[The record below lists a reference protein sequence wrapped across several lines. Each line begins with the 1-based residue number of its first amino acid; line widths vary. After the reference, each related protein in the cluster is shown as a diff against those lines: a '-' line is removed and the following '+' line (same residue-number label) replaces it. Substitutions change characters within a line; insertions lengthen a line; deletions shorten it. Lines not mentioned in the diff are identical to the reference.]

1 MKEEFIS
8 INCNDCDYLIDFS
21 VETTEFAK
29 QDLFSFVGESFT
41 DFCEN
46 QITCNCCNSANIK
59 REFFIHEGEL

>member
-8 INCNDCDYLIDFS
+8 INCNDCDNLIDFS

-46 QITCNCCNSANIK
+46 QITCKCCNSTSIT
-59 REFFIHEGEL
+59 REFFIHEGQL